1 MPIARVQMP
10 DGRIGKFEVP
20 EGTTPEQVESFV
32 FNMKDTKKETAKEPN
47 LLQKIDR
54 AITPDFLANNPVFKQ
69 ATQFASGAI
78 EGAASVPM
86 IPFDLVRAAGQ
97 TVGVPDKYLPYGSQN
112 LNQGM
117 QDAGVTQPEF
127 EGGGISRF
135 AGNVAGS
142 SAAFPTKTITNVA
155 GELAGAP
162 KALYA
167 QPIPQKPNLTKSDK
181 KVLQAF
187 ERDKINPSSVGS
199 RMNELGPEATLADV
213 GGENVKGLARATTS
227 IPGPGREIASEAL
240 QQRQFGQSSRVS
252 SEISKSLGS
261 GELFY
266 NNVEDLLK
274 ARSEQAAPF
283 YERAVNSKNII
294 PNEKFKSIFND
305 PFLIQVMDKVKSDP
319 LHGLGNLPN
328 NSMKVVDATKK
339 SIDDMI
345 DVAKR
350 SGEGNKAR
358 LLMQAKEKLVNTA
371 DDAFPA
377 YKTARDKF
385 AGPSQLVNALENGR
399 EFIKGDSE
407 ITKSAL
413 NKMSDSERQFFRIG
427 AARSLRDKVLN
438 TPDTADTVKKIFNT
452 PLMREKLRTVFPSNE
467 EFNAFEKM
475 MNTESTMFQTRSS
488 VMAGSRT
495 APLQAEML
503 DAVSNVASVGKI
515 GTDILQ
521 GNFGSAAM
529 GAISKLKSN
538 KGLSPEES
546 EALAKILFSR
556 SGDKNIKSIMSSTGR
571 FIDPTKL
578 RNIPSGT
585 ALSVSE
591 LLYPEERKNGR

>member
-20 EGTTPEQVESFV
+20 EGTTPEQVESFA
-32 FNMKDTKKETAKEPN
+32 FNNMKDVTKVEKEPN
-47 LLQKIDR
+47 LLQKIDK
-54 AITPDFLANNPVFKQ
+54 AITPEWLANNPVFKQ

-78 EGAASVPM
+78 EGVASVPM

-97 TVGVPDKYLPYGSQN
+97 TVGIPNKYLPYGSQQ

-117 QDAGVTQPEF
+117 QDVGVTQPEL

-142 SAAFPTKTITNVA
+142 SMAFPTKTVTNIA
-155 GELAGAP
+155 GEIAGAP
-162 KALYA
+162 KALYT
-167 QPIPQKPNLTKSDK
+167 QPVTPKPDLSKADK

-187 ERDKINPSSVGS
+187 ERDKINPTAVGS
-199 RMNELGPEATLADV
+199 RMTELGPESTLADV

-227 IPGPGREIASEAL
+227 IPGPGREIASKAL
-240 QQRQFGQSSRVS
+240 QDRQFGQSSRVS

-266 NNVEDLLK
+266 NNVDDLIK

-283 YERAVNSKNII
+283 YEKAVSKSNLI
-294 PNEKFKSIFND
+294 PNDKFKSIFND
-305 PFLIQVMDKVKSDP
+305 PFLMQVMDKVKSDP
-319 LHGLGNLPN
+319 LHGLGKTPN
-328 NSMKVVDATKK
+328 NSMRVVDAAKK

-350 SGEGNKAR
+350 AGEGNKAR
-358 LLMQAKEKLVNTA
+358 LLVQAKEKLVNAA

-385 AGPSQLVNALENGR
+385 AGPSQLINALENGR

-407 ITKSAL
+407 VTKAAL
-413 NKMSDSERQFFRIG
+413 SKMSESERQFFRIG

-438 TPDTADTVKKIFNT
+438 TPDTADTVKKVFNT
-452 PLMREKLRTVFPSNE
+452 PLMREKLRTIFPTDE

-488 VMAGSRT
+488 VMSGSRT
-495 APLQAEML
+495 APLQAEMM
-503 DAVSNVASVGKI
+503 DAVSNVANVGKI
-515 GTDILQ
+515 GADLLQ

-556 SGDKNIKSIMSSTGR
+556 SGDKSIKSIMSSTGR
-571 FIDPTKL
+571 YVDPTKL
-578 RNIPSGT
+578 RNIPAGT
-585 ALSVSE
+585 TLSISE
-591 LLYPEERKNGR
+591 LMYPEDN